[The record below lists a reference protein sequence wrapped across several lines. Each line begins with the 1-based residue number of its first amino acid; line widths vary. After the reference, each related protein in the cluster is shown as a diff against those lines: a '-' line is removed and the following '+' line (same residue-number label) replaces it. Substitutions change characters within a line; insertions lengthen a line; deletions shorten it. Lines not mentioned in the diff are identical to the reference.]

1 MSFKEA
7 DRRDLKLS
15 IGDYYIQNL
24 PPIDFGRIAAQTAKQ
39 VITQKVR
46 DAERQRQ
53 FNEFKDRAGE
63 IILGTIKRV
72 DNFSVTLDIG
82 KAEGVIKK
90 IK

>member
-7 DRRDLKLS
+7 DRKDLKLS

-72 DNFSVTLDIG
+72 DNFFCNFRYR
-82 KAEGVIKK
+82 
-90 IK
+90 